1 MALPTIAVPEYTLIL
16 PSTGKELKYRP
27 FLVKEE
33 KILLIA
39 MESEDDKHI
48 INAIKNI
55 VSNCVFTELDVDN
68 MPMFDLEYIFLQLRG
83 KSKGEKIDLKYECP
97 KCNKN
102 ILVSINID
110 DIKVIKNK
118 DNNRKIKFNDALG
131 VQMKYPNL
139 LLQNDLSSMAEEKSS
154 QTETI
159 FHSIVKSIDYIYD
172 NENTYPAKDHTEK
185 ELSDFIESLTDDYF
199 QKMSKFFETLPVL
212 KHEFEIKCSS
222 KKKDKLCGY
231 KEKKTLE
238 GLNNFFV

>member
-39 MESEDDKHI
+39 MESEEEKDI

-55 VSNCVFTELDVDN
+55 INNCVFSELNVDD

-102 ILVSINID
+102 IPVSINID

-118 DNNRKIKFNDALG
+118 DNNRKIKFNDNLG
-131 VQMKYPNL
+131 VKMKYPSL
-139 LLQNDLSSMAEEKSS
+139 QLQNDLSSMKEESGE
-154 QTETI
+154 TETI
-159 FHSIVKSIDYIYD
+159 FRSIVKSIDYIYD

-185 ELSDFIESLTDDYF
+185 ELSDFIESLTDNYF
-199 QKMSKFFETLPVL
+199 QKMSKFFETVPVL
-212 KHEFEIKCSS
+212 KHEFEIKCSG
-222 KKKDKLCGY
+222 KKKDKSCGY

-238 GLNNFFV
+238 GLSNFFD